1 MAKSLVSLQQEATE
15 LGIQFDPDLK
25 ATELQKLID
34 TFYETQETSQTEL
47 EATIEKIEK
56 ETSKQEMNIYAH
68 AAEAEIKARKTK
80 VVIINDNDNR
90 VNNVTTL
97 AIVNCSNQFFDLGT
111 VRIPLNEPVEI
122 MQGHLNVL
130 REVKIPQHVQDAT
143 SGLSKVV
150 LRPRYS
156 IQEVD
161 KKG

>member
-1 MAKSLVSLQQEATE
+1 MAKSLISLQQEAND
-15 LGIQFDPDLK
+15 LGIQYAEDTK

-34 TFYETQETSQTEL
+34 TFYETQETSQAEL
-47 EATIEKIEK
+47 EATIEKQSSEK
-56 ETSKQEMNIYAH
+56 ATREENIYAH
-68 AAEAEIKARKTK
+68 AAKAEARARETV

-97 AIVNCSNQFFDLGT
+97 ATVNCSNQFFDLGT

-122 MQGHLNVL
+122 MRGHLNVL
-130 REVKIPQHVQDAT
+130 REVQIPQHVQDAT
-143 SGLSKVV
+143 SGLSKAV

-161 KKG
+161 KK

>member
-1 MAKSLVSLQQEATE
+1 MARSLANLQQEATE
-15 LGIQFDPDLK
+15 LGIQFEPEIK

-34 TFYETQETSQTEL
+34 MFYETQETSQAEL
-47 EATIEKIEK
+47 EATIDKIEK
-56 ETSKQEMNIYAH
+56 AETKQEMNIHVH
-68 AAEAEIKARKTK
+68 AVEAENRARATK

-97 AIVNCSNQFFDLGT
+97 ATVNCSNQFFDLGT

-130 REVKIPQHVQDAT
+130 REIRIPQHIQDAT

-161 KKG
+161 KKA